1 MMICKGGKI
10 MNRLDEICWKISD
23 YVDLLKEKE
32 ADDVDIQEDLQDIVE
47 YCKAIAYENGINLD

>member
-1 MMICKGGKI
+1 